1 MNTSKS
7 IGPVTVAFLV
17 GVAVGALAG
26 TAISF
31 WVSAKN
37 LRESDALLKQ
47 ARALIQRAEEAAREE
62 AARESETAPRNE
74 P

>member
-7 IGPVTVAFLV
+7 IGPVAVAFLV

-31 WVSAKN
+31 WVSAES
-37 LRESDALLKQ
+37 LRESDALLKR
-47 ARALIQRAEEAAREE
+47 ARVLLQEAEA

>member
-1 MNTSKS
+1 M
-7 IGPVTVAFLV
+7 AFVV

-26 TAISF
+26 TAIGF

-47 ARALIQRAEEAAREE
+47 ARALIQRAEA

>member
-1 MNTSKS
+1 VNTSKS
-7 IGPVTVAFLV
+7 IGPVAVAFLV

-47 ARALIQRAEEAAREE
+47 ARALIQRAEEAARE
-62 AARESETAPRNE
+62 SETAPRNE